1 MIRALTIVAAIAAL
15 AVSAGPAA
23 AYSMGSGG
31 DRPIESVSFVK
42 APPMPRGDIVVTK
55 PTDVAST
62 SLRRGS
68 SVSGLQGLQDTLI
81 SGWAAKARSRN
92 GHRPHKGHG
101 TVTTTWDITSNLKG

>member
-42 APPMPRGDIVVTK
+42 APRMPRGDIVVTK

-68 SVSGLQGLQDTLI
+68 SASGLQDTLI
-81 SGWAAKARSRN
+81 SGWAAKARSGN

-101 TVTTTWDITSNLKG
+101 TVATTWDITSSPKG